1 MRPEVVNSGM
11 CLLSAS
17 GHKPSFYV
25 RFFDRLLCDVK
36 QPLSWLPGDRLS
48 SAITSHSSSLDSRG
62 FAQVSRRSRCRR
74 HQGNRERS
82 RDCRP
87 RHA

>member
-17 GHKPSFYV
+17 GHKPSSYL

-36 QPLSWLPGDRLS
+36 QPLGPLPGERLRTAN
-48 SAITSHSSSLDSRG
+48 SARPDHL
-62 FAQVSRRSRCRR
+62 RR
-74 HQGNRERS
+74 
-82 RDCRP
+82 
-87 RHA
+87 